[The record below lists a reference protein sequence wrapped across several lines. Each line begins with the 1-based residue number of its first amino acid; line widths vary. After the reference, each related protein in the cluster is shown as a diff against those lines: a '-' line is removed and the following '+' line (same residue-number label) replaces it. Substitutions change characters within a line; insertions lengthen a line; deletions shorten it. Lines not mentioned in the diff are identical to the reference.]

1 MHRDPLLRLLAAYA
15 VRFPAERAVVERF
28 TAFVAA
34 HPDCF
39 ERTCVPG
46 HVTGSAWVVSHDHAR
61 FLLTHHRKLGRWLQ
75 VGGHSDG
82 DPDTAA
88 VALREATEESGM
100 AGLALASIGGRA
112 SASIGGCAS
121 ASIGGL
127 ASEAFEPLDLDAHEI
142 PARGDEPAHV
152 HYDVRF
158 LVVAPPGATIAISEE
173 SLDLRWFPADA
184 PLGVASDESVAR
196 LMRKARAARG

>member
-1 MHRDPLLRLLAAYA
+1 MHRRPLLACLAAYA
-15 VRFPAERAVVERF
+15 VRFPAERAVAERF
-28 TAFVAA
+28 AAFVAA

-46 HVTGSAWVVSHDHAR
+46 HVTGSAWLVSHDRSR

-75 VGGHSDG
+75 LGGHSDG
-82 DPDTAA
+82 DPDPAA
-88 VALREATEESGM
+88 VALREATEESGIQ
-100 AGLALASIGGRA
+100 GLKLAPLEGMT
-112 SASIGGCAS
+112 
-121 ASIGGL
+121 L
-127 ASEAFEPLDLDAHEI
+127 APLDLDAHEI

-158 LVVAPPGATIAISEE
+158 LVVAPPAATIAISDE

-184 PLGVASDESVAR
+184 PLAVPHDESVAR
-196 LMRKARAARG
+196 LLRKSRSS

>member
-1 MHRDPLLRLLAAYA
+1 MHRDPLLRSLAAYA
-15 VRFPAERAVVERF
+15 ARFPDERAVAERF
-28 TAFVAA
+28 AAFVAA

-46 HVTGSAWVVSHDHAR
+46 HVTGSAWVVSHDGTR

-100 AGLALASIGGRA
+100 TGLALATA
-112 SASIGGCAS
+112 
-121 ASIGGL
+121 
-127 ASEAFEPLDLDAHEI
+127 EPLDLDAHVI
-142 PARGDEPAHV
+142 PARGDEPAHI

-158 LVVAPPGATIAISEE
+158 LVVAPPGATLAISEE
-173 SLDLRWFPADA
+173 SLDLRWFPTDA
-184 PLGVASDESVAR
+184 PLAVASDESVAR
-196 LMRKARAARG
+196 LLRKARGLAPRA

>member
-15 VRFPAERAVVERF
+15 VRFPAERAVAERF
-28 TAFVAA
+28 TAFVGA

-39 ERTCVPG
+39 ERSCVPG
-46 HVTGSAWVVSHDHAR
+46 HVTGSAWVVSHDHTR
-61 FLLTHHRKLGRWLQ
+61 FLLTHHRKLDRWLQ

-88 VALREATEESGM
+88 VALREATEESGI
-100 AGLALASIGGRA
+100 AGLALASV
-112 SASIGGCAS
+112 
-121 ASIGGL
+121 GGL
-127 ASEAFEPLDLDAHEI
+127 ASSAFEPLDLDAHEI

-158 LVVAPPGATIAISEE
+158 LVVAPPDAAIAISEE

-184 PLGVASDESVAR
+184 PLVVASDESVAR
-196 LMRKARAARG
+196 LMRKARAFAAGG

>member
-15 VRFPAERAVVERF
+15 RRFPAERAVAEGF

-46 HVTGSAWVVSHDHAR
+46 HVTGSAWVVSHDR
-61 FLLTHHRKLGRWLQ
+61 TQFLLTHHRKLGRWLQ

-88 VALREATEESGM
+88 VALREATEESGI
-100 AGLALASIGGRA
+100 AGLVLATP
-112 SASIGGCAS
+112 
-121 ASIGGL
+121 
-127 ASEAFEPLDLDAHEI
+127 EPLDLDAHEI

-158 LVVAPPGATIAISEE
+158 LIVAPSGATIAISEE

-184 PLGVASDESVAR
+184 PLAVASDESVAR
-196 LMRKARAARG
+196 LMRKARAIA

>member
-1 MHRDPLLRLLAAYA
+1 MHRDLLLRWIDGYVA
-15 VRFPAERAVVERF
+15 RFPDERATAKRF
-28 TAFVAA
+28 AAFVTA

-46 HVTGSAWVVSHDHAR
+46 HVTGSAWLVSHDGGR

-75 VGGHSDG
+75 LGGHSDG

-88 VALREATEESGM
+88 VALREATEESGI
-100 AGLALASIGGRA
+100 ANLEIALIGGMPQ
-112 SASIGGCAS
+112 
-121 ASIGGL
+121 
-127 ASEAFEPLDLDAHEI
+127 PLDLDAHEI
-142 PARGDEPAHV
+142 PVRGAEPAHI

-173 SLDLRWFPADA
+173 SLALRWFATDA
-184 PLGVASDESVAR
+184 PLDVPHDESVAR
-196 LMRKARAARG
+196 LRRKAERLRS

>member
-1 MHRDPLLRLLAAYA
+1 MHRDPLLRSLVAYA
-15 VRFPAERAVVERF
+15 VRFPAERAVAERL
-28 TAFVAA
+28 TAFVTA

-100 AGLALASIGGRA
+100 KDLTL
-112 SASIGGCAS
+112 
-121 ASIGGL
+121 L
-127 ASEAFEPLDLDAHEI
+127 TPEPLDLDAHEI
-142 PARGDEPAHV
+142 PARGDEPAHI

-173 SLDLRWFPADA
+173 SLDLRWFPAAA
-184 PLGVASDESVAR
+184 PLAVASDESVVR
-196 LMRKARAARG
+196 LMRKARALA